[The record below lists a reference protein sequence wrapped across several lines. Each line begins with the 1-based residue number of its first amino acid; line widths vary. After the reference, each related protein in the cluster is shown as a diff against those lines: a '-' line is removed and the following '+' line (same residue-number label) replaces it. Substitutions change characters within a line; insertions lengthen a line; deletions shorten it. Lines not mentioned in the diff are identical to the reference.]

1 MSGPAGSSQLLFSD
15 FDEYQIQHSLKFD
28 GVTNSKIHRTPGSAG
43 SARIGTFSAWVKK
56 LKQGAFQQ
64 VFAAGDATTDTV
76 ELLFRN
82 NDQILL
88 TAAVGNAAKITL
100 KTNTKF
106 RDCSGWYHL
115 FFAIDTTQG
124 TAANRAKL
132 YVNGVIQSDFETANY
147 PDQNQDLD
155 ISQAVEHMIGVN
167 VGNNN
172 NLNGYIAEVNFIDG
186 LALAPTSFGVTDS
199 TYGHWKPIQ
208 YTGAYGTNGFHLDFN
223 DAGNLGDDAAGGTD
237 FTETNVV
244 ANDQMLDSPT
254 NTFPVLNHLCTNG
267 DSLLSEGALKL
278 SSVDG
283 LGGTGGVAATM
294 ELPHTGKWYWEIH
307 ALAIDNNRPNL
318 YFGIDEGRILD
329 HRLINTVGSGIIA
342 TSRVYQSNGNGTKQS
357 QSEEAYGAAWSDGDV
372 IAIQVDMD
380 AGKVYYRRNNTLES
394 SGAAAFTIDR
404 NTSSFIPSFGVYE
417 DAASADAGNIMTV
430 NFGQDSSFSGG
441 LTAVGAQDAKGQG
454 DFKYTPPTG
463 YFALCTKNLP
473 EPQCVPKDNFGIVGY
488 TGTGVNGAA
497 ENDISGLEFQ
507 PDTVWIKDRAS
518 TGEHQIVNSL
528 AGSARYKSPSS
539 AEAEGNRS
547 TRVKRFTSD
556 GFALGDGNGTNGSN
570 ANVNNALYKAWCW
583 RNATDFD
590 TSASGSGVNK
600 TPATTAHIN
609 VDAGQGVI
617 LWEGDGEGFEPRHG
631 LSKYISHPQ
640 GFTLYVGKRNANASW
655 AVFHTYGFNATDY
668 LVLDTDAASVDN
680 STFWNDQN
688 PNENLFQIM
697 SANEVGADDDTY
709 VCYYW
714 HDVEGYSRFSNYIG
728 NGNADGT
735 FVPTGFRPS
744 LVIVKKLNATH
755 NWPMV
760 DDFTMPFNKDQTIFS
775 EADTTDAE
783 DTDPCI
789 DLLSNGFKVRDT
801 AARYNTDGS
810 TYAFWAWASLPAKYN
825 NAR

>member
-1 MSGPAGSSQLLFSD
+1 MSGPAGSSQLLFCD

-132 YVNGVIQSDFETANY
+132 YVNGVIQSDFETENY

-454 DFKYTPPTG
+454 DFKYTPPAG
-463 YFALCTKNLP
+463 YLALCTKNLP

>member
-1 MSGPAGSSQLLFSD
+1 MSGPFGSSQTFFGDSGD
-15 FDEYQIQHSLKFD
+15 FQINHSLKFD
-28 GVTNSKIHRTPGSAG
+28 GVTNSKIHITPGSAG
-43 SARIGTFSAWVKK
+43 SARIGTFSVWVKK

-82 NDQILL
+82 NDQLLL
-88 TAAVGNAAKITL
+88 TAAVGNATKMQL

-124 TAANRAKL
+124 TAANRVKL
-132 YVNGVIQSDFETANY
+132 YVNGVIQSDFETENY

-155 ISQAVEHMIGVN
+155 ISQAVEHMLGVN
-167 VGNNN
+167 VVNNN
-172 NLNGYIAEVNFIDG
+172 NLNGYLAEANFIDG
-186 LALAPTSFGVTDS
+186 LALTPTSFGVTDE

-208 YTGAYGTNGFHLDFN
+208 YTGAYGTNGFNVRFEDS
-223 DAGNLGDDAAGGTD
+223 GNLGHDANGGTD
-237 FTETNVV
+237 LTETNV
-244 ANDQMLDSPT
+244 AATDQSLDSPT
-254 NTFPVLNHLCTNG
+254 NTFPVLNHLSAAG
-267 DSLLSEGALKL
+267 DSLISEAGLKI
-278 SSVDG
+278 SSVNG
-283 LGGTGGVAATM
+283 LNGAGGIVATM
-294 ELPHTGKWYWEIH
+294 ELPHSGKWYWEVH
-307 ALAIDNNRPNL
+307 ALAIDNDRPNL
-318 YFGIDEGRILD
+318 YIGLDEGRVLD
-329 HRLINTVGSGIIA
+329 HRIINTIGSGAIA
-342 TSRVYQSNGNGTKQS
+342 TSRVYQSNGNGTKTS
-357 QSEEAYGAAWSDGDV
+357 NNESAYGGTWSDGDV
-372 IAIQVDMD
+372 IGVMVDMD
-380 AGKVYYRRNNTLES
+380 AGKVYYRRNDTIES
-394 SGAAAFTIDR
+394 SGAAAFTIGV
-404 NTSSFIPSFGVYE
+404 NTSSFIPSFAVYE
-417 DAASADAGNIMTV
+417 DAASADGGNVMTI
-430 NFGQDSSFSGG
+430 NFGQDSSFAAG
-441 LTAVGAQDAKGQG
+441 LTSVGAQDENGIG
-454 DFKYTPPTG
+454 DFKYTPPAG
-463 YFALCTKNLP
+463 YVAFCTKNLP

-497 ENDISGLEFQ
+497 ENVITGLEFQ

-570 ANVNNALYKAWCW
+570 ANVNNATYKAWCW
-583 RNATDFD
+583 RNSTDFD

-609 VDAGQGVI
+609 VDAGQGVM

-631 LSKYISHPQ
+631 LSKYTDYPM
-640 GFTLYVGKRNANASW
+640 GMTLFVGKRNANASW
-655 AVFHTYGFNATDY
+655 AVFHTYGFDASDY

-688 PNENLFQIM
+688 VDNTKFQIM
-697 SANEVGADDDTY
+697 SADSVGADDDTY

-728 NGNADGT
+728 NGNVDGT

-744 LVIVKKLNATH
+744 LVIVKKLDAAH

-775 EADTTDAE
+775 ESDTTDAE

-789 DLLSNGFKVRDT
+789 DMLSNGFKVRDT
-801 AARYNTDGS
+801 AARYNSDGS

>member
-43 SARIGTFSAWVKK
+43 SARIGTFSAWIKK

-167 VGNNN
+167 VSNNN

-186 LALAPTSFGVTDS
+186 LALTPTSFGVTDS

-454 DFKYTPPTG
+454 DFKYTPPAG
-463 YFALCTKNLP
+463 YLALCTKNLP

-600 TPATTAHIN
+600 VPATTAHIN
-609 VDAGQGVI
+609 VDAGQGVM

-631 LSKYISHPQ
+631 LSKYRDFPQ

-728 NGNADGT
+728 NGNVDGT

>member
-1 MSGPAGSSQLLFSD
+1 
-15 FDEYQIQHSLKFD
+15 
-28 GVTNSKIHRTPGSAG
+28 
-43 SARIGTFSAWVKK
+43 
-56 LKQGAFQQ
+56 
-64 VFAAGDATTDTV
+64 
-76 ELLFRN
+76 
-82 NDQILL
+82 
-88 TAAVGNAAKITL
+88 
-100 KTNTKF
+100 
-106 RDCSGWYHL
+106 
-115 FFAIDTTQG
+115 
-124 TAANRAKL
+124 
-132 YVNGVIQSDFETANY
+132 
-147 PDQNQDLD
+147 
-155 ISQAVEHMIGVN
+155 
-167 VGNNN
+167 
-172 NLNGYIAEVNFIDG
+172 
-186 LALAPTSFGVTDS
+186 
-199 TYGHWKPIQ
+199 
-208 YTGAYGTNGFHLDFN
+208 
-223 DAGNLGDDAAGGTD
+223 
-237 FTETNVV
+237 
-244 ANDQMLDSPT
+244 MLDSPT

>member
-15 FDEYQIQHSLKFD
+15 NLEYEIEHSLKFD

-167 VGNNN
+167 VSNNN

-186 LALAPTSFGVTDS
+186 LALAPTSFGVTDE

-697 SANEVGADDDTY
+697 SAAPVGADDDTY

>member
-167 VGNNN
+167 VSNNN

-631 LSKYISHPQ
+631 LSKYRDFPQ

-655 AVFHTYGFNATDY
+655 AVFHNYGFDRTDY

-697 SANEVGADDDTY
+697 SAAPVGADDDTY

-728 NGNADGT
+728 NGNVDGT

-744 LVIVKKLNATH
+744 LVIVKKLDAAH

>member
-1 MSGPAGSSQLLFSD
+1 MSGPAGSSQLLFSKD
-15 FDEYQIQHSLKFD
+15 QDYQIQHSLKFD

-167 VGNNN
+167 VSNNN

-454 DFKYTPPTG
+454 DFKYTPPAG
-463 YFALCTKNLP
+463 YLALCTKNLP

-697 SANEVGADDDTY
+697 SAAPVGADDDTY

>member
-167 VGNNN
+167 VSNNN

-454 DFKYTPPTG
+454 DFKYTPPAG
-463 YFALCTKNLP
+463 YLALCTKNLP

-655 AVFHTYGFNATDY
+655 AVFHNYGFDRTDY

-688 PNENLFQIM
+688 VNDTRFQIM